1 MAPIIVLKSG
11 YVIWY
16 LICTLLLQDIG
27 MNTISTQSEIL
38 LMKGTTFSKREW
50 CGDNAVYNSTNYLTR
65 EQMLEEA
72 SCWSGLLNE
81 LVPEILNNQ
90 DENEKLFLWLIRQ
103 GQAFVQLE
111 LCREPLIIERE
122 FSLDP
127 YLFLSAQI
135 NN

>member
-1 MAPIIVLKSG
+1 
-11 YVIWY
+11 
-16 LICTLLLQDIG
+16 

-50 CGDNAVYNSTNYLTR
+50 CGNNAIYNSTNYLTR

-81 LVPEILNNQ
+81 LVPEILNSQ

-127 YLFLSAQI
+127 YLFLSSQI